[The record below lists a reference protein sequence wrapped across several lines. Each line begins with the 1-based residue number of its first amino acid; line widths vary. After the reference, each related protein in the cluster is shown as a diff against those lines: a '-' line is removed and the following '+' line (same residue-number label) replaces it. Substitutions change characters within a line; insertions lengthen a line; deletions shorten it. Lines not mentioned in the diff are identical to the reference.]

1 MPTSGTTE
9 FSMTARKIVTAA
21 LDENSILPLGE
32 VPTADE
38 LDKCILRLNA
48 MLKSWQTQGMLW
60 KQETITQAT
69 VAATATVALP
79 AYVRGVNGV
88 RYVESATYERQM
100 QRFERDEYFRLPNKA
115 SAGRSTAYYVER
127 DAAGLALYLWP
138 VPAAI
143 ASLKIDID
151 RAMDTVTDG
160 SETLDIPEEL
170 QETVYAC
177 LAVRCTGVFSVPVKE
192 ELAVR
197 AARLEREMLDSY
209 RPASYFLEA
218 Y

>member
-1 MPTSGTTE
+1 MPTSGTTD
-9 FSMTARKIVTAA
+9 FSMTAREIVIAA

-48 MLKSWQTQGMLW
+48 MLKSWQTEGMLW

-69 VAATATVALP
+69 VAATASVALP
-79 AYVRGVNGV
+79 TYVRGVNGV
-88 RYVESATYERQM
+88 RYVESAAYERQM

-127 DAAGLALYLWP
+127 DNAGLTLYVWP

-151 RAMDTVTDG
+151 RAMDTVTEG
-160 SETLDIPEEL
+160 SETVDIPEEL

-177 LAVRCTGVFSVPVKE
+177 LAVRCAGVFGVSIRE

-197 AARLEREMLDSY
+197 ATKLERMMLDSY
-209 RPASYFLEA
+209 RPASYYLEPF
-218 Y
+218 

>member
-1 MPTSGTTE
+1 
-9 FSMTARKIVTAA
+9 
-21 LDENSILPLGE
+21 
-32 VPTADE
+32 
-38 LDKCILRLNA
+38 
-48 MLKSWQTQGMLW
+48 MLKSWQTEGMLW

-69 VAATATVALP
+69 VAATASVTLP
-79 AYVRGVNGV
+79 SYVRGVNGV

-115 SAGRSTAYYVER
+115 SAGRSTAYYVQR
-127 DAAGLALYLWP
+127 DSAGLTLFMWP
-138 VPAAI
+138 VPAAV

-160 SETLDIPEEL
+160 SETVDIPEEL

-177 LAVRCTGVFSVPVKE
+177 LAVRCAGIFGVPVRD

-197 AARLEREMLDSY
+197 ASKLERMMLDSY
-209 RPASYFLEA
+209 RPASYYFEA